1 MQTREM
7 PKPELNFDE
16 KKSLRRMLEA
26 YQAAVVALQ
35 NELDLLA
42 SQKQNLF
49 DDQPNQWRRDRDG
62 AAMLQLI
69 ERLRDW
75 AEQLDPDIPEIDLK
89 AL

>member
-1 MQTREM
+1 MLTREM
-7 PKPELNFDE
+7 PKPELNLDE

-42 SQKQNLF
+42 SQKQHLF

-62 AAMLQLI
+62 AQMLRLI

-75 AEQLDPDIPEIDLK
+75 AEQLNPDIPEIDLK
-89 AL
+89 